1 MLYAITLYYT
11 SPKDELEKSINAHKK
26 WLADNIKKGN
36 IIFAGP
42 LEDGTGGFI
51 LADGLELS
59 DMEDILADDPF
70 VNLGLVK
77 TEIKAIEPGI
87 CSSHFYSE
95 WTGHAKVL

>member
-11 SPKDELEKSINAHKK
+11 SQKDELEKRIDAHKK

-36 IIFAGP
+36 VIFSGP
-42 LEDGTGGFI
+42 LEDGMGGFI
-51 LADGLELS
+51 LAYGLDSS

-77 TEIKAIEPGI
+77 TEVKTIEPVI
-87 CSSHFYSE
+87 CSSHFYRE
-95 WTGHAKVL
+95 WAGHAKAL